1 MASSTLFFL
10 LFVVF
15 APLLSVAGPVAR
27 EFVYPNFTASYL
39 HFIDNSGVF
48 LSSSAFAAAFH
59 NPGRQ
64 PSRYYLAV
72 LHAPSGAVVWT
83 ANPAAPVPPSA
94 NLALTSASLA
104 LALPDGSLAW
114 STPRLAAPIAALQLL
129 PSGELRLLDSANASL
144 WSSFDHPTD
153 TLLPDQLLPASAS
166 LFSAIS
172 DSDPAPGD
180 YRLLVTPADSLLQW
194 TPTSLVYWSISSDLR
209 ATKDSNFQVSYMA
222 VNGTG
227 LYLLAGDRK
236 TAVFRM
242 IFPPPT
248 SSFPDGFH
256 IAKLD
261 PSGRFRILSFSPN
274 ESLSAVVFDTDFV
287 APSNDCDLP
296 SACGSLGLCTPG
308 ANSSK
313 CSCPPSMGPSPAGGC
328 SPSDGSILAN
338 ASCRHNA
345 EGDGETSA
353 TYMSLGRRIGYF
365 GTKFSM
371 PVASGANISAC
382 QYLCSGNCSC
392 LGFFYKNSS
401 KSCYLLEHHIDSL
414 FIVDDGGDNLA
425 AGYIKTLNRPS
436 PPSPSNKFSSSVRFV
451 IILLPSTATFLL
463 VICISFMYFT
473 TWRRNTPRM
482 GGMTRIKSMTSGL
495 RWPMAPEFSEEE
507 DDDDKEE
514 KITITGLPTRYTYAE
529 LETAT
534 DNFQTRIGS
543 GGFGSVYKGQ
553 LPDKSLVAVKRID
566 AVSVQ
571 GKREFCTEI
580 AVIGN
585 IHHVNLVRLRGFCAQ
600 GPRRLLVYEYM
611 NRGSLDRALF
621 GHGPVLEWRERLDIA
636 IGAARGLAYLHAG
649 CEHRIIHCDVKP
661 ENILLHDHNQ
671 VKIADFG
678 LAKLMSREQ
687 SGFFTTMRGTRG
699 YLAPEWLTNSAIS
712 DKTDVYSFGMVLLEI
727 VRGRKNRTEESGPE
741 WTGSTAS
748 SGSSRPVPYFPMVA
762 LEMHERG
769 TYEELADARLEGR
782 ATGVEVEM
790 VVKAALCCLHE
801 EPASRPSMTAVAAM
815 LEGTTPAC
823 EPRLKSLNYLSLYG
837 GGSRDPNGRR
847 GSATAASPPLSYV
860 SSQEVSG
867 PR

>member
-1 MASSTLFFL
+1 MASSSLFFL

-274 ESLSAVVFDTDFV
+274 ESLSAVVLDTDFV

-371 PVASGANISAC
+371 PVASGANISVC

-401 KSCYLLEHHIDSL
+401 KSCYLLEHHIGSL

-507 DDDDKEE
+507 EDDDDKEE
-514 KITITGLPTRYTYAE
+514 EITITGLPT
-529 LETAT
+529 
-534 DNFQTRIGS
+534 
-543 GGFGSVYKGQ
+543 
-553 LPDKSLVAVKRID
+553 
-566 AVSVQ
+566 
-571 GKREFCTEI
+571 
-580 AVIGN
+580 
-585 IHHVNLVRLRGFCAQ
+585 
-600 GPRRLLVYEYM
+600 
-611 NRGSLDRALF
+611 
-621 GHGPVLEWRERLDIA
+621 
-636 IGAARGLAYLHAG
+636 
-649 CEHRIIHCDVKP
+649 
-661 ENILLHDHNQ
+661 
-671 VKIADFG
+671 
-678 LAKLMSREQ
+678 
-687 SGFFTTMRGTRG
+687 
-699 YLAPEWLTNSAIS
+699 
-712 DKTDVYSFGMVLLEI
+712 
-727 VRGRKNRTEESGPE
+727 
-741 WTGSTAS
+741 
-748 SGSSRPVPYFPMVA
+748 
-762 LEMHERG
+762 
-769 TYEELADARLEGR
+769 
-782 ATGVEVEM
+782 
-790 VVKAALCCLHE
+790 
-801 EPASRPSMTAVAAM
+801 RPSMTAVAAM

-847 GSATAASPPLSYV
+847 GSATASPPLSYV

>member
-1 MASSTLFFL
+1 MASSSLFSL
-10 LFVVF
+10 LFLAF

-48 LSSSAFAAAFH
+48 LSSSAFAVAFH
-59 NPGRQ
+59 NPGKQ

-104 LALPDGSLAW
+104 LSLPDGSLAW
-114 STPRLAAPIAALQLL
+114 STPPLAAPVAALRLL

-166 LFSAIS
+166 LSSAIS
-172 DSDPAPGD
+172 NSDPAPGN

-194 TPTSLVYWSISSDLR
+194 TPTSLVYWSLSTDLR
-209 ATKDSNFQVSYMA
+209 ATKDSNFKVSYMA
-222 VNGTG
+222 VNATG

-248 SSFPDGFH
+248 SSFPDEFH

-287 APSNDCDLP
+287 VPSNDCDLP
-296 SACGSLGLCTPG
+296 SACGSLGLCAPG

-313 CSCPPSMGPSPAGGC
+313 CSCPPPLGASPAGGC
-328 SPSDGSILAN
+328 SPADGSILAN
-338 ASCRHNA
+338 ASCRDNA
-345 EGDGETSA
+345 EGDGGTSA
-353 TYMSLGRRIGYF
+353 TYMSLGSRIGYF

-371 PVASGANISAC
+371 P
-382 QYLCSGNCSC
+382 
-392 LGFFYKNSS
+392 NSS
-401 KSCYLLEHHIDSL
+401 KSCYLLERQIGSL

-473 TWRRNTPRM
+473 TWRRSTRRT

-507 DDDDKEE
+507 DDDKEE
-514 KITITGLPTRYTYAE
+514 EITIAGLPTRYTYAE

-534 DNFQTRIGS
+534 DNFQMRIGS

-671 VKIADFG
+671 VKMADFG

-699 YLAPEWLTNSAIS
+699 YLAPEWLTNSPIS

-769 TYEELADARLEGR
+769 TYEELADPRLEGR
-782 ATGVEVEM
+782 ATGPEVET
-790 VVKAALCCLHE
+790 VVKVALCCLHE

-815 LEGTTPAC
+815 LEGTTPVC
-823 EPRLKSLNYLSLYG
+823 EPTLKSLNYLSLYG
-837 GGSRDPNGRR
+837 GGSRDPTGRR
-847 GSATAASPPLSYV
+847 GSATASPLLSYL